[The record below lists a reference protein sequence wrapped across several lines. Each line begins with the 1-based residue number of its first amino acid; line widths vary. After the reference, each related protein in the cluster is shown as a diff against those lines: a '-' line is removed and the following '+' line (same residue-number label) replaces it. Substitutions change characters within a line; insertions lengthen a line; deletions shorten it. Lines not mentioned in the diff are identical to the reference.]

1 MNHKTTLLVGE
12 PMGLFIA
19 EETGRLEDVD
29 HFSFTTCGAELNVAI
44 GMKRLGHEVSYMTKL
59 GRDPFGKRITNRME
73 EIGISTGHILFSD
86 ERPTGFMFKSMVAE
100 GDPSIFYF
108 RRGSAASTLSAEDV
122 AALDLSGCALVHMTG
137 ITPALSDSA
146 REAVLALAAR
156 TRGSGVK
163 LSFDPNLRLQ
173 LWPDTEKMAEC
184 LNGIAEQADI
194 FLPGV
199 KEAKILMGEDDPE
212 KIAAWYIARG
222 TKTVVVKLG
231 AKGAYYAS
239 ASGESGY
246 VPGFHVDRIVD
257 TVGAGDG
264 FAAGVL
270 TALLEDMPL
279 AEAVRRGCA
288 IGAIQL
294 LSKGDN
300 DGALPTRR
308 SSSASWQANRNG
320 GTNERYLRTFRTSR
334 RCAGRRAGR
343 CRPGRTAGQSA
354 S

>member
-122 AALDLSGCALVHMTG
+122 AALDLSACALVHMTG

-173 LWPDTEKMAEC
+173 LWPDTEKMVEC

-212 KIAAWYIARG
+212 KIAAWYI
-222 TKTVVVKLG
+222 
-231 AKGAYYAS
+231 S
-239 ASGESGY
+239 A
-246 VPGFHVDRIVD
+246 
-257 TVGAGDG
+257 
-264 FAAGVL
+264 AAPS
-270 TALLEDMPL
+270 A
-279 AEAVRRGCA
+279 
-288 IGAIQL
+288 Q
-294 LSKGDN
+294 
-300 DGALPTRR
+300 
-308 SSSASWQANRNG
+308 SS
-320 GTNERYLRTFRTSR
+320 F
-334 RCAGRRAGR
+334 
-343 CRPGRTAGQSA
+343 
-354 S
+354 

>member
-122 AALDLSGCALVHMTG
+122 AALDLSACALVHMTG

-173 LWPDTEKMAEC
+173 LWPDTEKMVEC

-212 KIAAWYIARG
+212 KIAAWYISRG

-239 ASGESGY
+239 AGGESGY

-300 DGALPTRR
+300 DGLP
-308 SSSASWQANRNG
+308 
-320 GTNERYLRTFRTSR
+320 SR
-334 RCAGRRAGR
+334 RELERFMTGEPEWRDK
-343 CRPGRTAGQSA
+343 
-354 S
+354 

>member
-1 MNHKTTLLVGE
+1 
-12 PMGLFIA
+12 
-19 EETGRLEDVD
+19 
-29 HFSFTTCGAELNVAI
+29 
-44 GMKRLGHEVSYMTKL
+44 
-59 GRDPFGKRITNRME
+59 
-73 EIGISTGHILFSD
+73 
-86 ERPTGFMFKSMVAE
+86 MFKSMVAE

-108 RRGSAASTLSAEDV
+108 RRGSAASTLSAEDT

-146 REAVLALAAR
+146 REAVLALATR
-156 TRGSGVK
+156 TRVSGVK

-239 ASGESGY
+239 ACGESGY

-300 DGALPTRR
+300 DGLP
-308 SSSASWQANRNG
+308 
-320 GTNERYLRTFRTSR
+320 SR
-334 RCAGRRAGR
+334 RELERFMAGEPEWRDK
-343 CRPGRTAGQSA
+343 
-354 S
+354 